1 MSEKILTR
9 EEVNDIRERSAMNFS
24 EDYIT
29 PLLNTIDHLYAQRD
43 ALMRVKDLASSA
55 EKFVDDRAVILDS
68 GECLRTAL
76 RLELAAYAEAEK
88 NGFRKDSPN
97 A

>member
-29 PLLNTIDHLYAQRD
+29 PLLNTIDHLYAQVD
-43 ALMRVKDLASSA
+43 ALMRVKEAADEFLKEVSNPAPD
-55 EKFVDDRAVILDS
+55 FGYRRTLRDRMSKTIATYS
-68 GECLRTAL
+68 
-76 RLELAAYAEAEK
+76 EAERENFK
-88 NGFRKDSPN
+88 
-97 A
+97 